1 MKPSDIVKRIDE
13 ILAIST
19 RQNDGIYAR
28 SSEIAQGTVSLLSL
42 IYGRS
47 SAQLQQ
53 LNAKLTEVY
62 AYNASPDYKD
72 ALAADAAQG
81 VLRNLK
87 REIESGLTGNLRQQ
101 ITGEVLSDLI
111 QLSKAALDEKNDGA
125 KNVAAVL
132 AAAAFE
138 DTIRR
143 MGETFVGVIGQ
154 DDLSEVLKKLKDA
167 DVIRP
172 PQIGIAQSYLSFRN
186 HALHANWDKIGR
198 ESVQSALGFVEQLL
212 IKHFS

>member
-1 MKPSDIVKRIDE
+1 VELDNILKRIDE
-13 ILAIST
+13 LLAVSTVADEDIYTRAAEIS
-19 RQNDGIYAR
+19 
-28 SSEIAQGTVSLLSL
+28 QGTVSLLSL
-42 IYGRS
+42 VYGPE
-47 SAQLQQ
+47 SAQVKNFNRKLDDANSVSAPDWKNQIAGES
-53 LNAKLTEVY
+53 AK
-62 AYNASPDYKD
+62 
-72 ALAADAAQG
+72 G
-81 VLRNLK
+81 ILRNLR
-87 REIESGLTGNLRQQ
+87 REIEAGLTGSLRKSV
-101 ITGEVLSDLI
+101 TGDVLTDLV
-111 QLSKAALDEKNDGA
+111 QLARAVLDEKSDGA
-125 KNVAAVL
+125 KNVASVL

-143 MGETFVGVIGQ
+143 MGEALAGVIGR

-186 HALHANWDKIGR
+186 HALHANWDKIER